1 MSRDRYSSRDDHV
14 RGVHVPLLDHLGVGP
29 HGARRGPI
37 GGWMAAGFIVGS
49 VWMINHVLPGV
60 GFGTEMTT
68 ASGLIWQ
75 SGDAWID
82 MAWAAGIGLW
92 IGSTVRGAS
101 LGRSLPTLIAAVL
114 GGIFGGVIL
123 GFIGR

>member
-1 MSRDRYSSRDDHV
+1 MTVTQAVTTMFGAFMFPFLIILVWGRMV
-14 RGVHVPLLDHLGVGP
+14 R
-29 HGARRGPI
+29 AWGPI

-49 VWMINHVLPGV
+49 VWMINHALPGV

-75 SGDAWID
+75 TGDAWID

-123 GFIGR
+123 SFIGR

>member
-1 MSRDRYSSRDDHV
+1 MFGAFMFPFLIILVWGRMV
-14 RGVHVPLLDHLGVGP
+14 R
-29 HGARRGPI
+29 AWGPI

-49 VWMINHVLPGV
+49 VWMINHALPGV

-123 GFIGR
+123 SFIGR